1 MNLSRFAGTAA
12 LVLGFAFALAC
23 APEVGS
29 EGWCKNMDAKAK
41 GDWSPNEAVDY
52 AKHCVLR

>member
-1 MNLSRFAGTAA
+1 MRYIFIVLASVVFLS
-12 LVLGFAFALAC
+12 AC

-29 EGWCKNMDAKAK
+29 ERWCKGLGEKPK
-41 GDWSPNEAVDY
+41 SEWTFSEAGDY